1 MLGTT
6 TATKDEALEKKDF
19 DKLFRY
25 HQAMVFRVAYSVV
38 KCRQDAEDVLQ
49 TVFAQLLDGKCRTQ
63 LVTSPKAYLRRMA
76 TNCALNMLRSG
87 RRQNVDSD
95 ADIEYLESPQS
106 RSGAYNDGGFSP
118 EFQKIL
124 SQFKPIVAEMLIL
137 RYVEDYSDERIATAL
152 VRPRVWVAV
161 TLSRARKK
169 LEKAMRASGE
179 TR

>member
-63 LVTSPKAYLRRMA
+63 LATSPKPYLHRMA
-76 TNCALNMLRSG
+76 TNCALNMLRS
-87 RRQNVDSD
+87 RQRQNVDSA
-95 ADIEYLESPQS
+95 ADVF
-106 RSGAYNDGGFSP
+106 RS
-118 EFQKIL
+118 
-124 SQFKPIVAEMLIL
+124 
-137 RYVEDYSDERIATAL
+137 
-152 VRPRVWVAV
+152 
-161 TLSRARKK
+161 
-169 LEKAMRASGE
+169 SG
-179 TR
+179 RSA